1 MSTAD
6 TKANRPLSPHL
17 QIYHWHLTLVMS
29 IVHRATGIALYAGM
43 ALLTWWLLAAATGR
57 GHFRFV
63 DGIFGSWIGMIILFG
78 FTWALIHHMLG
89 GLRHF
94 IWDTG
99 HGLDKPMRDQLALAN
114 IVGSVALTIVVWIVG
129 LAVR

>member
-6 TKANRPLSPHL
+6 TKANRPLSPHIW
-17 QIYHWHLTLVMS
+17 IYRWPLTMVMS
-29 IVHRATGIALYAGM
+29 IVHRITGAGLYVGT
-43 ALLTWWLLAAATGR
+43 ALLAWWLLAAATSERAFAIANG
-57 GHFRFV
+57 FL
-63 DGIFGSWIGMIILFG
+63 GSWFGLIVLFG

-94 IWDTG
+94 IWDFG
-99 HGLDKPMRDQLALAN
+99 YGMGKPARDNLALAN
-114 IVGSVALTIVVWIVG
+114 IVASVILTIVVWAIG